1 MLPLS
6 WSMGR
11 PIMYLRGC
19 EVLGVVVGV
28 VVGVAFWLAVLGV
41 VVGVAFRLVV

>member
-28 VVGVAFWLAVLGV
+28 VFWFVVLGV

>member
-6 WSMGR
+6 RSMGR

-19 EVLGVVVGV
+19 EVLGEVVGEVVCVVVWFV
-28 VVGVAFWLAVLGV
+28 VL
-41 VVGVAFRLVV
+41 GVAFRLVV